1 MSDMRRRSQNST
13 GRPSWEKDPSDELC
27 GLRGLF
33 RGQLRPTVPLLGTRL
48 DAVTSSATSHSD
60 CAKSPILASG
70 FWFGSQ
76 LDILWGFC
84 APGVEYPGHGKSESG
99 EDPLRRAVKTYR
111 GQRNSGRCT
120 VEVDNQLLDPRYD
133 LRSHLSE
140 GFDWGYVGGGPAR
153 LALAI
158 LADCVGDEQA
168 IGCYQPFHLQVI
180 SPLNRTCW
188 ELSEERVN
196 EWVRARY
203 AERGL

>member
-1 MSDMRRRSQNST
+1 M
-13 GRPSWEKDPSDELC
+13 
-27 GLRGLF
+27 
-33 RGQLRPTVPLLGTRL
+33 
-48 DAVTSSATSHSD
+48 
-60 CAKSPILASG
+60 
-70 FWFGSQ
+70 
-76 LDILWGFC
+76 
-84 APGVEYPGHGKSESG
+84 
-99 EDPLRRAVKTYR
+99 RRAVKTYR